1 MRQMKKVALT
11 TIAIAFTVASSIT
24 LTSCGSG
31 PNAETRKT
39 NRVTDG
45 AEAVINTDGSDI
57 RVSNLVLVAT
67 EDGSAVIV
75 GHIVNRADEA
85 DEILGITVGDVGASI
100 TGEKKLLTNKPIHF
114 EGEQA
119 NAKAVFAGVNPVAGT
134 TVDLTIGFARAGLV
148 TTRVI
153 IRDQRDIYAGITSG
167 AKLETAATTE

>member
-11 TIAIAFTVASSIT
+11 SIAIAFTVA

-45 AEAVINTDGSDI
+45 AEAVISTDGSDI
-57 RVSNLVLVAT
+57 RISNLVLVAT
-67 EDGSAVIV
+67 EDGAAVIV
-75 GHIVNRADEA
+75 GQIVNRAEEA
-85 DEILGITVGDVGASI
+85 DEILGITVGGVGATI

-119 NAKAVFAGVNPVAGT
+119 NSKAVFTGVNPVAGT
-134 TVDLTIGFARAGLV
+134 TVDLTIGFARAGII
-148 TTRVI
+148 TERVI

-167 AKLETAATTE
+167 ATLEAPAAAK